1 MISKSLQ
8 VPNGAQDMIA
18 DDGSDVESDD
28 LKSALGKKRR
38 DGDHAPIQ

>member
-8 VPNGAQDMIA
+8 VPNGVQDMIV
-18 DDGSDVESDD
+18 DDGSDVKSDD